1 VCHYSPGQCAFGLLF
16 ELMRPKTRGL
26 VPLAADFVARI
37 LNLFPQFCILIS
49 CFSKEKAMQPALKKC
64 ETQALKLKPKDRA
77 KLAEHLIASLDELDN
92 AENERL
98 WIEEADR
105 RYKEYK
111 KSRIPS
117 RSAKDAIDAAMA
129 AIR

>member
-1 VCHYSPGQCAFGLLF
+1 
-16 ELMRPKTRGL
+16 
-26 VPLAADFVARI
+26 
-37 LNLFPQFCILIS
+37 
-49 CFSKEKAMQPALKKC
+49 MQPALKKC